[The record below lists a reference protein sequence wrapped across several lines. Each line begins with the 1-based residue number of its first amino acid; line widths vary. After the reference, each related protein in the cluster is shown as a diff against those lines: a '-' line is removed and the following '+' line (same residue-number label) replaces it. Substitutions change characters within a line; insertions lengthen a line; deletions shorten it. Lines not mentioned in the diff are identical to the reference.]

1 MASLQLPETRSSRL
15 IDPFIA
21 RVGEWVSWLW
31 LVLLL
36 VICVNVTLRY
46 AFGEGRIELEEWQWH
61 IYSVGFL
68 LGMSY
73 AFQSDAH
80 IRVDVV
86 SERLAPRHR
95 AWVELYGILLG
106 LLPFIALVLFYGV
119 PFVMQ
124 SLALGEVSQAPGG
137 LSHRW
142 LIKAVLPLGFGL
154 LLLAAWSRLTR
165 VWHFLFLSE
174 GAKA

>member
-1 MASLQLPETRSSRL
+1 MADLRLPDTRSSRL
-15 IDPFIA
+15 IEPLIMRA
-21 RVGEWVSWLW
+21 GEWVSWLW

-36 VICVNVTLRY
+36 VICTNVILRY

-68 LGMSY
+68 MGMSY

-86 SERLAPRHR
+86 SERLSDRHR
-95 AWVELYGILLG
+95 AWIELYGLLLG
-106 LLPFIALVLFYGV
+106 LFPFVALVLIYGL
-119 PFVMQ
+119 PFVLQ
-124 SLALGEVSQAPGG
+124 SLNLSEVSQAPGG
-137 LSHRW
+137 LSQRW
-142 LIKAVLPLGFGL
+142 LIKAVLPLGFSM

-165 VWHFLFLSE
+165 VWQFLFGSGGT
-174 GAKA
+174 GA